1 MLQYI
6 GGILKRFR
14 CIQVIYL
21 EIQNKATKII
31 EISYF
36 LTEKQISRFLGYL
49 PNYYYFI
56 ILIIGKHKA

>member
-36 LTEKQISRFLGYL
+36 LTEKQISCFLGV
-49 PNYYYFI
+49 F
-56 ILIIGKHKA
+56 A